1 MFMQEIRVDARDGHA
16 LSARTYQPVEAPRRA
31 MLIAGA
37 MGVPQRFYEGFATWL
52 ADQGVAVITFDWRGV
67 GASAPPSLRGF
78 KASITDWATQD
89 LPAMVDELRQRWPG
103 LPATYLGHSLGG
115 QLFGWLD
122 NASVFDRVLTVAAG
136 NGYWRLNA
144 KAVRSR
150 APLLWWVLAP
160 IGIAL
165 AGYFPGKRLKVIDDV
180 PAAAMWQWRKWCLHP
195 DYLACE
201 GPEMVARYASVSTP
215 IRAIVMDDD
224 ELLSPAGVRDL
235 YRLYS
240 TAPVTFESPAPAA
253 FGLKRIGHF
262 GFFKS
267 SGTPSKGMTDLW
279 AHALPWIDA

>member
-1 MFMQEIRVDARDGHA
+1 
-16 LSARTYQPVEAPRRA
+16 

-37 MGVPQRFYEGFATWL
+37 MGVPQRFYEGFAHWL
-52 ADQGVAVITFDWRGV
+52 TEQGVAVLTFDWRGV
-67 GASAPPSLRGF
+67 GDSAPSSLRGF
-78 KASITDWATQD
+78 RASITDWASQD
-89 LPAMVDELRQRWPG
+89 LPSLVDAMAQRWPG

-122 NASVFDRVLTVAAG
+122 NASVFDRMVTVAAG

-150 APLLWWVLAP
+150 APFLWWLLAP
-160 IGIAL
+160 VGIAL
-165 AGYFPGKRLKVIDDV
+165 VGYFPGRRLGVMDDL
-180 PAAAMWQWRKWCLHP
+180 PAAAMWQWRRWCLHP
-195 DYLACE
+195 DYLAAE
-201 GPEMVARYASVSTP
+201 GPDMVARYARVTTP
-215 IRAIVMDDD
+215 IRAIVLDDD

-240 TAPVTFESPAPAA
+240 KAPVTFESPKPAS
-253 FGLKRIGHF
+253 FGLKRIGHL

-267 SGTPSKGMTDLW
+267 NGIPSTEMTALW